1 MLMQFFALSKIRQLI
16 PNPKFQIQD
25 DDDDEILD
33 DDQDESD
40 VDLPNN
46 EVNEVAVAEEESLE
60 Y

>member
-1 MLMQFFALSKIRQLI
+1 
-16 PNPKFQIQD
+16 
-25 DDDDEILD
+25 LD

>member
-1 MLMQFFALSKIRQLI
+1 MNSQSK
-16 PNPKFQIQD
+16 IQD

-33 DDQDESD
+33 DEQDESD